1 MLHPLVMLV
10 AQQTLYTVLI
20 FKIDI
25 SQDVISFHNFIEDI
39 EVQWELIDTL
49 YLLYKLP
56 ANWAAH
62 SEVMVEHR

>member
-39 EVQWELIDTL
+39 EVQWQLIDTL

-56 ANWAAH
+56 TNWAAN
-62 SEVMVEHR
+62 SEVMVQHR

>member
-10 AQQTLYTVLI
+10 TQQTLYTVLI

-25 SQDVISFHNFIEDI
+25 SQDVISFHNLIEDI
-39 EVQWELIDTL
+39 EVQWQLIDTL
-49 YLLYKLP
+49 YLLNKLP

-62 SEVMVEHR
+62 S